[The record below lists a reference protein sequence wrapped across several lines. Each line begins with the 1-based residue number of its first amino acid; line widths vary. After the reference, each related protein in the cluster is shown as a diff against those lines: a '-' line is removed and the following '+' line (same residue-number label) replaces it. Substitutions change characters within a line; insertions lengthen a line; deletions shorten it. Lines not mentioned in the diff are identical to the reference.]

1 MNKTRAVIC
10 LTMAIVLVFCP
21 TATAIVEHIKQ
32 ETVERGTLPSKPP
45 ALENSGSEEMPGN
58 ISEEHIIAQ
67 FGQAQSAA
75 TQFVPG
81 QASWPGGNGHGQIGG
96 EYQAGYAAGYQ
107 EGYAKGWR
115 EGVQATI
122 QKLLN
127 YINSLQDTD
136 MALSEFDN
144 NGIIYPGGPTIEE
157 GPKIKQALDM

>member
-1 MNKTRAVIC
+1 
-10 LTMAIVLVFCP
+10 
-21 TATAIVEHIKQ
+21 
-32 ETVERGTLPSKPP
+32 
-45 ALENSGSEEMPGN
+45 MPGN

-75 TQFVPG
+75 TQFIPG
-81 QASWPGGNGHGQIGG
+81 QASWPGGNGHEQIGG
-96 EYQAGYAAGYQ
+96 DYQAGYAAGYQ

-136 MALSEFDN
+136 MALSVFDN

-157 GPKIKQALDM
+157 GPKIKQAVDM

>member
-1 MNKTRAVIC
+1 MKKTWAAIY
-10 LTMAIVLVFCP
+10 LTVAIFLVLYP

-32 ETVERGTLPSKPP
+32 ETVEKGNPPSQPP
-45 ALENSGSEEMPGN
+45 VLQSSISEDMPGN
-58 ISEEHIIAQ
+58 ISEERIIAQ
-67 FGQAQSAA
+67 FGQAQSEA

-81 QASWPGGNGHGQIGG
+81 QASWPGGNGQEQIGG
-96 EYQAGYAAGYQ
+96 DYQAGYAAGYQ
-107 EGYAKGWR
+107 EGYTKGWR

-136 MALSEFDN
+136 MVLSEPDN
-144 NGIIYPGGPTIEE
+144 NGIIHPGGPTMEE